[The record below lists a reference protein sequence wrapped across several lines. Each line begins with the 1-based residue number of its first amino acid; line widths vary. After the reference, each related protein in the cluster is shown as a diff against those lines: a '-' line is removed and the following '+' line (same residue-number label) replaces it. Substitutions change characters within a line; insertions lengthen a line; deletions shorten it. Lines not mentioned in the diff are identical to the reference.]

1 MTHQMQRL
9 RPSFRSF
16 CRLWMAG
23 LVAVALTACAE
34 TEFVLH
40 TAKHLGDSKPT
51 PIYKV
56 GDPYQIDGVWYRPAI
71 DYSYVETGVA
81 SWYGAD
87 FHNRPTANGE
97 IYNMELVSAA
107 HRTLPLPSV
116 VRVTNLENGRSLK
129 VRVNDRGPFARGRI
143 IDMSKRG
150 AELLGF
156 RDQGTAK
163 VRVEILA
170 GESRQLA
177 GIAPSATPEPA
188 PPPVILASAEPKPA
202 PTETVSPPEPVV
214 TTELV
219 APTQL
224 FIQAGAFSRYESATN
239 VRSRLET
246 LGETNVTPVTV
257 GDLELYR
264 VRLGPLANV
273 EEADAKLSEVVKAGY
288 PEARLIV
295 D

>member
-1 MTHQMQRL
+1 MRTIE
-9 RPSFRSF
+9 RPFRF
-16 CRLWMAG
+16 FLRLWMVG
-23 LVAVALTACAE
+23 LIVGTLGACAE
-34 TEFVLH
+34 TELVFH
-40 TAKHLGDSKPT
+40 TAKHLGETKTQPA
-51 PIYKV
+51 YKI
-56 GDPYQIDGVWYRPAI
+56 GNPYQIDGVWYRPTV
-71 DYSYVETGVA
+71 DYAYVETGVA
-81 SWYGAD
+81 SWYGEA
-87 FHNRPTANGE
+87 FHERPTANGE
-97 IYNMELVSAA
+97 TYNMNLVSAA
-107 HRTLPLPSV
+107 HRTLPLPSM

-156 RDQGTAK
+156 REKGTAK
-163 VRVEILA
+163 VRVEILPE
-170 GESRQLA
+170 ESRQ
-177 GIAPSATPEPA
+177 IAEALLNGKPLPQAEP
-188 PPPVILASAEPKPA
+188 VVLASAPA
-202 PTETVSPPEPVV
+202 PEPMPTQTVPPPEPVI

-219 APTQL
+219 TPTQL

-239 VRSRLET
+239 VSSRLGAIGT
-246 LGETNVTPVTV
+246 TKVTPVTV